1 MELRKLI
8 KYSFASVV
16 TVAVLIAVYFGLFIW
31 HREHITSFCKQFTD
45 KPLAEFTAKID
56 TLYFVEIDE
65 VEGHFIKLKNEDFWV
80 RPHVYIFSA
89 FAPLR
94 LGCSVSHDGS
104 QIITHGTHQS
114 APWPFHNPVEEHFA
128 KDPNLK

>member
-1 MELRKLI
+1 M
-8 KYSFASVV
+8 V
-16 TVAVLIAVYFGLFIW
+16 TVVGLTAIYFGLFIL
-31 HREHITSFCKQFTD
+31 HREHITSFCKKFSD

-56 TLYFVEIDE
+56 TLYFAEIDE
-65 VEGHFIKLKNEDFWV
+65 VKGHFIKLKNEDFWV
-80 RPHVYIFSA
+80 GPHVYVFSA

-104 QIITHGTHQS
+104 RILTHGSHQS

-128 KDPNLK
+128 NDSNSQ